1 MAVIAKR
8 GVGAGGEQGVD
19 LNSPPYAIH
28 NGKIRSL
35 YFTWDGIHN
44 SVKRSNWSPL
54 P

>member
-35 YFTWDGIHN
+35 
-44 SVKRSNWSPL
+44 
-54 P
+54 